1 LLGSA
6 YVCAA
11 VSIALVLGLSGPA
24 RAQARCGD
32 GTIEFPETCDD
43 GNIVGGDGCSSTC
56 TVEAGF
62 TCNRASPTSCKKL
75 DTDRDGVP
83 DLQDNCPYTANLDQK
98 DSGGINTTTP
108 DGIGDACQCGDVSG
122 DGIVNTADSTVLA
135 RSLVGQSPYFSVGAM
150 PGAAKCD
157 LNGDGVCSTVDL
169 SILKR
174 GLVGLS
180 PGINQVCPAATSAV
194 GGGLGNGQPNPTPCP
209 PATSP
214 TIPDLNAEGWLG
226 GDGGASVLMPDG
238 SSVWV
243 FGDSFIGQPN
253 ATARTNI
260 FASNSI
266 GISACNGSS
275 WEAMDHFWGQLAT
288 APEPFFNP
296 TLLSPNFDWPQEVF
310 YSAPNLY
317 AVLQRGMRTPGVGLG
332 FTLTGTDLAIVSNS
346 DPVGAWT
353 NPGEW
358 TQQIVPINTSS
369 GASGAWPNSATIQS
383 SDGFVYIYTSL
394 SPNGFITPM
403 AIVRAPLND
412 LSNIGSDLE
421 YLSQDGTWHQGLV
434 ASDAQHVMDDG
445 FSGMSVTWH
454 AAQNEWIAVY
464 IPGFSNQIV
473 IRTAPNFLGPWS
485 APQAKYPIPEMTSG
499 GAGYDPNNFCYGAF
513 EHIEWATPTSMVVTY
528 DCNNSNLTTLANDMN
543 IYHPVPVTISLP

>member
-1 LLGSA
+1 M
-6 YVCAA
+6 
-11 VSIALVLGLSGPA
+11 
-24 RAQARCGD
+24 
-32 GTIEFPETCDD
+32 
-43 GNIVGGDGCSSTC
+43 
-56 TVEAGF
+56 
-62 TCNRASPTSCKKL
+62 L
-75 DTDRDGVP
+75 DTDRDGIP
-83 DLQDNCPYTANLDQK
+83 DLHDNCPYTANPNQT
-98 DSGGINTTTP
+98 DSGGVGQGSAP
-108 DGIGDACQCGDVSG
+108 DGIGDACQCGDVNN
-122 DGIVNTADSTVLA
+122 DGIVTGVDRTILS
-135 RSLVGQSPYFSVGAM
+135 RSLAGLSPYFSVNAM
-150 PGAAKCD
+150 PGYDKCD
-157 LNGDGVCSTVDL
+157 VNGDGLCNTGDATVI
-169 SILKR
+169 SR
-174 GLVGLS
+174 ATVGL
-180 PGINQVCPAATSAV
+180 PPAIKQECPAAMSAV
-194 GGGLGNGQPNPTPCP
+194 GGGLGNGQPTPTPCP

-226 GDGGASVLMPDG
+226 GDSGASVLMPDG

-243 FGDSFIGQPN
+243 FGDSFIGQAN
-253 ATARTNI
+253 ATDRNNYRAFVN
-260 FASNSI
+260 NSI

-275 WEAMDHFWGQLAT
+275 WGAMDHYWGQFGT
-288 APEPFFNP
+288 VPEAFFNP
-296 TLLSPNFDWPQEVF
+296 TLDFDWPQEVF
-310 YSAPNLY
+310 YSGSNLY
-317 AVLQRGMRTPGVGLG
+317 VVLQRGVRSSGGLG

-421 YLSQDGTWHQGLV
+421 YLSQDGTWRQGLV

-528 DCNNSNLTTLANDMN
+528 DCNNSNTTTLVNDME